1 MRQKLTM
8 LAILLITP
16 VYLSGCVALLA
27 AGAGAGTVS
36 YLEGVYSENV
46 AVGMHTAYRACLASV
61 PAAGYT
67 LTSKQKSAQQS
78 YVTAATKT
86 TSGLTHSTTTIHIT
100 IDKLTKNSSKIS
112 IRFGTFGDRKQS
124 MALMHKIKA
133 KL

>member
-86 TSGLTHSTTTIHIT
+86 TIGLTHSTTIHIT

-124 MALMHKIKA
+124 MALMQKIKA